1 MNQVQTQGVSRNGVQ
16 LQAHEVT
23 GVERIIGP
31 CLIAVF
37 AAVHQRLHFVGTA
50 LHNLKL
56 LFLLFRKFRRLERIE
71 HKGL

>member
-1 MNQVQTQGVSRNGVQ
+1 MDQVQTQGVSMHSMQ
-16 LQAHEVT
+16 LQAHEVS
-23 GVERIIGP
+23 GVERVIGP
-31 CLIAVF
+31 YLISVF
-37 AAVHQRLHFVGTA
+37 AAVHQRLNFVGTA